1 MRYFLELQF
10 LGTNY
15 HGWQIQPD
23 AISVQEVIQKALSTL
38 LRETISVVGAG
49 RTDAGVHAKQMFAH
63 FDTEIHFDQ
72 NQLKNRLNAF
82 LPEDIS
88 ILSVFQVKTNLHAR
102 FDAISRSYEYHIF
115 LGKNPFEIK
124 TSWQL
129 YQVNLDV
136 EKMNQA
142 AQILLEHTDFKC
154 FSKTH
159 TDVHTYNCNI
169 TQAKWEIENKYL
181 IFHITSNRFLRNM
194 VRAIVGTLYNVGIG
208 KLQVQDLTLI
218 INSKD
223 RSKAGF
229 SVPAKGLFL
238 SKVLYPFN
246 KE

>member
-1 MRYFLELQF
+1 MRYFIELQF

-38 LRETISVVGAG
+38 LRETISIVGSG

-63 FDTEIHFDQ
+63 FDTEIDFDQ

-82 LPEDIS
+82 LSEDIS
-88 ILSVFQVKTNLHAR
+88 ILSVFQVKTDLHAR

-115 LGKNPFEIK
+115 LGKNPFEII

-154 FSKTH
+154 FSKSH

-169 TQAKWEIENKYL
+169 TQAKWEIQNNYL
-181 IFHITSNRFLRNM
+181 IFNITANRFLRNM
-194 VRAIVGTLYNVGIG
+194 VRAIVGTLYNIGIG

>member
-1 MRYFLELQF
+1 MRYFIELQF

-23 AISVQEVIQKALSTL
+23 AISLQEVIQKALSTL
-38 LRETISVVGAG
+38 LRETISIVGAG

-63 FDTEIHFDQ
+63 FDTDKHFDT
-72 NQLKNRLNAF
+72 NILKNRLNAF

-88 ILSVFQVKTNLHAR
+88 IISVFNVAENTHAR
-102 FDAISRSYEYHIF
+102 FDAISRSYEYHIY
-115 LGKNPFEIK
+115 LGKNPFAIK

-129 YQVNLDV
+129 YQLNLDV
-136 EKMNQA
+136 EKMNIA
-142 AQILLEHTDFKC
+142 AQILLEHSDFKC
-154 FSKTH
+154 FSKSH

-169 TQAKWEIENKYL
+169 TSANWEIRNNYL
-181 IFHITSNRFLRNM
+181 IFHITANRFLRNM
-194 VRAIVGTLYNVGIG
+194 VRAIVGTLYNIGIG
-208 KLQVQDLTLI
+208 KLEINELTKI
-218 INSKD
+218 IESRN

-246 KE
+246 ED